1 MDREVL
7 ASCLALE
14 VWDKG
19 YVKPTS
25 HQSTSS
31 AHMKCWLPWS
41 DRSLRLEIFRRVPNG
56 MKVVWRKVMNR
67 FMALAICL
75 ATATDPRTTGD
86 VNQAQFGWN
95 RLCIGLTTLWADNV
109 GRVVFPQME
118 TVVQGACI
126 AAIWGGEQ
134 YLNLCKALVLCVDPC
149 VQCPY
154 GAMRSRKSY
163 KICRSFWKDLSVQR
177 ACLYLFVWNSYIRGI
192 HTCTHR

>member
-14 VWDKG
+14 VWVKG

-95 RLCIGLTTLWADNV
+95 RLCIGLTTLYLAMC
-109 GRVVFPQME
+109 RVVFPQK
-118 TVVQGACI
+118 
-126 AAIWGGEQ
+126 
-134 YLNLCKALVLCVDPC
+134 LLCKRCLHCSNMRRRTIFEFMQSVSAMCWPLCSVSLRCYALTQKLQDMSVFLKRPFGTESMFVLFIYL
-149 VQCPY
+149 Y
-154 GAMRSRKSY
+154 GIA
-163 KICRSFWKDLSVQR
+163 
-177 ACLYLFVWNSYIRGI
+177 IRGI